1 MTLEGRERLR
11 VPGPAGDLEAIA
23 HEAESSVQPL
33 YAIVCHPHPL
43 FGGTMD
49 NKVVYTVARALQTS
63 GIATLRFNFR
73 GVGAS
78 QGTYDEGAGETRD
91 AAAVADFGAA
101 RWPGRRLVL
110 AGFSFG
116 AFVALRLAL
125 ARDTARLITV
135 APPVGRFDFS
145 ELHAPACP
153 WLVVQGDA
161 DDVVDPSAVISWV
174 GAAGSEAGVVVVP
187 GVGHFFHGTSRR
199 IARGRDRGT
208 PERLICNRSGRE
220 SSPSSPFP

>member
-1 MTLEGRERLR
+1 M

-23 HEAESSVQPL
+23 HEPEGSARPL
-33 YAIVCHPHPL
+33 YAVVCHPHPL

-78 QGTYDEGAGETRD
+78 RGSYDEGAGETRD
-91 AAAVADFGAA
+91 AAAMADFGAA
-101 RWPGRRLVL
+101 RWPHRQLVL

-161 DDVVDPSAVISWV
+161 DDVVDP
-174 GAAGSEAGVVVVP
+174 GVVIDWVERQDPKPTLRVVA
-187 GVGHFFHGTSRR
+187 GVGHFFHGHL
-199 IARGRDRGT
+199 AELRDAVI
-208 PERLICNRSGRE
+208 EALRSG
-220 SSPSSPFP
+220 